1 MQMKRKI
8 FIPLRDLRKSC
19 GITVEEMATRLGVTK
34 QAISRWELGQSYPE
48 LHYLPQIAEMCNVST
63 DFLLSYK
70 PPSLEITNEDEATL
84 KNKYFWK
91 PTINLILSH
100 VLKYLPPIKP
110 LRVLEIGC
118 DDGYCALALA
128 RLGYIVTAFDNSAIK
143 IEKIKQLA
151 KLIKV
156 NVSLSRENLLD
167 YAFDGQFDII
177 YSLGAL
183 KAVAI
188 RDRASIFEKI
198 KNHTNENGINIFE
211 TVAQKNFDR
220 YDFAE
225 NDFVWKS
232 GELFSFYADWQYEI
246 MDKSILTDDNSNPR
260 YKNFIVARK
269 M

>member
-1 MQMKRKI
+1 MRKKI
-8 FIPLRDLRKSC
+8 FIPLRELRKNS
-19 GITVEEMATRLGVTK
+19 GITLEEIATRLGVTR
-34 QAISRWELGQSYPE
+34 QAVSRWERGQSYPE
-48 LHYLPQIAEMCNVST
+48 LNQLPKLAEMFNVST

-70 PPSLEITNEDEATL
+70 PLNLEIENDDEELL
-84 KNKYFWK
+84 KKKYFWK
-91 PTINLILSH
+91 PTINLILVN
-100 VLKYLPPIKP
+100 VLKYLPPTKP
-110 LRVLEIGC
+110 LKVLEIGC

-198 KNHTNENGINIFE
+198 KSHTNENGINIFE

-246 MDKSILTDDNSNPR
+246 MEESILTDDKSNPR

>member
-70 PPSLEITNEDEATL
+70 PPSLEITNDDEATL

-91 PTINLILSH
+91 PTINLILSY
-100 VLKYLPPIKP
+100 VLKYLPPTKP

-128 RLGYIVTAFDNSAIK
+128 RLGYIVTAFDKSAIK
-143 IEKIKQLA
+143 IEKARQLA

-156 NVSLSRENLLD
+156 KIELTQEHLLD
-167 YAFDGQFDII
+167 YDFDSKFDVI
-177 YSLGAL
+177 YSFTGLNG
-183 KAVAI
+183 VAI
-188 RDRASIFEKI
+188 RDRAALFEKI
-198 KNHTNENGINIFE
+198 KDHTNENGLNIFE
-211 TVAQKNFDR
+211 TVVSKNLEQHRLQSDE
-220 YDFAE
+220 YL
-225 NDFVWKS
+225 WKS
-232 GELFSFYADWQYEI
+232 GELFGFYSDWKYEVMEEQSIADKKY
-246 MDKSILTDDNSNPR
+246 R
-260 YKNFIVARK
+260 NFIVSRK
-269 M
+269 I

>member
-1 MQMKRKI
+1 MKRKI

-70 PPSLEITNEDEATL
+70 PPNLEITNDDEATL

-91 PTINLILSH
+91 PTINLILSY
-100 VLKYLPPIKP
+100 VLKYLPPTKP

-198 KNHTNENGINIFE
+198 KSHTNENGINIFE

-246 MDKSILTDDNSNPR
+246 MEESILT
-260 YKNFIVARK
+260 
-269 M
+269 